1 MTLEEIINKHFN
13 KLNEN
18 DLYILRNML
27 DNWDM
32 LSEMNIKKISELCN
46 TSTASMHRLAKK
58 LGFSGFIEF
67 KFFLKGQRN
76 EVNDIAMELNYED
89 VLLNDLKITLDSI
102 NKKNMED
109 ICATIYHANNLY
121 GYGTGWKQ
129 TIALQTLSND
139 LMYYHKP
146 IIQLRTLADKE
157 HVLSS
162 VSSNDVF
169 FVVSLSGNT
178 KDIEP
183 LLNMLKM
190 KGVKII
196 SITSLKT
203 NFIASRADY
212 SLYFKKFET
221 LSNGIL
227 HWSPIT
233 LNVVLDYISFSYARY
248 ISNLRHNSISESGK

>member
-1 MTLEEIINKHFN
+1 MILEEIINKHFN

-18 DLYILRNML
+18 DLYILRNIL
-27 DNWDM
+27 DNCDM
-32 LSEMNIKKISELCN
+32 LSEMNIKEISKLCN

-76 EVNDIAMELNYED
+76 EVNHIVMELNYGD
-89 VLLNDLKITLDSI
+89 VLLSDLKITLDSI
-102 NKKNMED
+102 NKKNIED
-109 ICATIYHANNLY
+109 ICATIYQANNLY

-146 IIQLRTLADKE
+146 IIQLRTLADKD

-162 VSSNDVF
+162 ISSNDVF
-169 FVVSLSGNT
+169 FVISLSGNT

-190 KGVKII
+190 KGTIII
-196 SITSLKT
+196 SITSLGT

-212 SLYFKKFET
+212 SLYFKKIET
-221 LSNGIL
+221 LSNSVL

-233 LNVVLDYISFSYARY
+233 LNVVLDYLSFSYARY
-248 ISNLRHNSISESGK
+248 ISNLRHNSMS